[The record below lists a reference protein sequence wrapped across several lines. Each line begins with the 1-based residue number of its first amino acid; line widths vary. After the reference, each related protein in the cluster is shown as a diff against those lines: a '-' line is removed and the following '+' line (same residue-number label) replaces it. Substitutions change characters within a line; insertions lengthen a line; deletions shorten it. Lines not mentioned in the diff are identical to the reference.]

1 MAKIYKCLRIK
12 SAHKAESALVE
23 DFWGKQANVVA
34 LLISERLGIMRLLT
48 WLLLFTAVFLRRF
61 CGLQKMSRR
70 MYYGSDARGCKIR
83 RQILRRVE
91 VASRIEGSRQRMCW
105 LCPLRS
111 STSTASFHELAC
123 QSNSDLFLSQSF
135 PGLYLLKCILY
146 CLKYYNA

>member
-61 CGLQKMSRR
+61 CGLQKMR
-70 MYYGSDARGCKIR
+70 Y
-83 RQILRRVE
+83 LE
-91 VASRIEGSRQRMCW
+91 N
-105 LCPLRS
+105 PLL
-111 STSTASFHELAC
+111 TC
-123 QSNSDLFLSQSF
+123 SF
-135 PGLYLLKCILY
+135 PGATVFCKLSLNLLS
-146 CLKYYNA
+146 